1 MENIMSNTIGIPDGF
16 KKTGIRITTEEIT
29 DVQGWTLSKGQK
41 FFVLE
46 MRMKRPPGFPVNIA
60 VDNGFE
66 DDAMFPVTA
75 IDEDDFD
82 NLTQEVK

>member
-1 MENIMSNTIGIPDGF
+1 MSNTIGIPEGF
-16 KKTGIRITTEEIT
+16 KKTGTRVTTAEIT

-46 MRMKRPPGFPVNIA
+46 MKLERPPGFPVNIA
-60 VDNGFE
+60 IDNGFE
-66 DDAMFPVTA
+66 NDGMFPVTA

-82 NLTQEVK
+82 SLTQEVS